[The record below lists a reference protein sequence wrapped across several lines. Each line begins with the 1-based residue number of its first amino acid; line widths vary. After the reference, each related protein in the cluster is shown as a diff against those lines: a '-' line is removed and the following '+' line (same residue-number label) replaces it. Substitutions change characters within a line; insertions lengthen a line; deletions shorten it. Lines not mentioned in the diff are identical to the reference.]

1 MYPNNCNTNPNATNY
16 SRSEMIMDNIPTEQ
30 VERPNLLKNA
40 FQNDSFDKKS
50 TLERY
55 QGDSERFERFERPKW
70 GSDRFER
77 FERPKWGS
85 DRFDSRSNVEQ
96 SSLNNFSQGNFERNA
111 QNSSRSDRNS
121 GRKTY
126 DAAKYYTK
134 PKYDV
139 EYNNDDYQQDVF
151 TNDPNNVYSEP
162 LDNPN
167 NVYSEPLDNQ
177 HQYERTRHEFER
189 SDFDRRSRNSSNT
202 SGRRS
207 TTGRSRKNHPRPHL
221 GVQTLPNHDLR
232 HQVPDTMLV
241 DDQGF
246 VRFRRMQEMEQAE
259 KPKRPKKHNNDV
271 SHYSDA

>member
-1 MYPNNCNTNPNATNY
+1 MQL
-16 SRSEMIMDNIPTEQ
+16 NII
-30 VERPNLLKNA
+30 RNLN
-40 FQNDSFDKKS
+40 
-50 TLERY
+50 
-55 QGDSERFERFERPKW
+55 
-70 GSDRFER
+70 
-77 FERPKWGS
+77 
-85 DRFDSRSNVEQ
+85 
-96 SSLNNFSQGNFERNA
+96 ERNA
-111 QNSSRSDRNS
+111 LNSSRSDRNS

-134 PKYDV
+134 PKSDA

-162 LDNPN
+162 LDN
-167 NVYSEPLDNQ
+167 Q
-177 HQYERTRHEFER
+177 HQYERTRHEFEW

-207 TTGRSRKNHPRPHL
+207 TTGRSRKNHPRPHPQL

-246 VRFRRMQEMEQAE
+246 V
-259 KPKRPKKHNNDV
+259 
-271 SHYSDA
+271 